1 MENNVGNGGGYTYV
15 RPGSKWEF
23 PVPSAQFCCEPKS
36 ALENKIFSEKDKYCM
51 ISLISGILTKKK
63 KKKKT
68 SLKKRSDLWLPEAEM
83 GEEELE
89 EGDQK
94 IQTSLIR
101 LGTRDVEYNMLTIA
115 ITV

>member
-1 MENNVGNGGGYTYV
+1 MNNVDNGGGYTCV
-15 RPGSKWEF
+15 GPGSKWDF
-23 PVPSAQFCCEPKS
+23 PVPSAQFCCEPKT

-63 KKKKT
+63 TKNSLKKT
-68 SLKKRSDLWLPEAEM
+68 SDLWFPEAER

-94 IQTSLIR
+94 VQTSL
-101 LGTRDVEYNMLTIA
+101 TR
-115 ITV
+115 

>member
-1 MENNVGNGGGYTYV
+1 MENNVDNGGGYTCV

-63 KKKKT
+63 NLIEK
-68 SLKKRSDLWLPEAEM
+68 E
-83 GEEELE
+83 
-89 EGDQK
+89 
-94 IQTSLIR
+94 IR
-101 LGTRDVEYNMLTIA
+101 LVVTRGRDGERGIGGR
-115 ITV
+115 